1 LIHHPAPRPQAQRA
15 QDEGE
20 VPVGC
25 VLVRGDAVVAR
36 GRNATNASRNGTRH
50 CEFVAVDALLA
61 AHAGDAVAARF
72 PECTLYVTC
81 EPCIMCAGALSLLGV
96 AAVAYGCANDKFGGN
111 GSIVPVHELGCGAC
125 CAAGDR
131 GEPTSGP
138 AAARPAGGGAY
149 LSRGGLLGER
159 AIQLLQDFYIAGNPN
174 GAWAVEQPSRRLHL
188 PPLTTPPPLPQLPSR
203 IGRCAGAG
211 WRSQRRGASKQ
222 QHRSIEILRSCKSE
236 RAAAAAETTLSDAA
250 PRGGG

>member
-1 LIHHPAPRPQAQRA
+1 M
-15 QDEGE
+15 
-20 VPVGC
+20 
-25 VLVRGDAVVAR
+25 RGGAVVAR

-61 AHAGDAVAARF
+61 AHGGDAAAARF

-96 AAVAYGCANDKFGGN
+96 AAVVYGCANDKFGGN

-125 CAAGDR
+125 CAAGDG
-131 GEPTSGP
+131 GESTSGP
-138 AAARPAGGGAY
+138 AAAARPAGGGAY
-149 LSRGGLLGER
+149 PSRGGLMGER

-174 GAWAVEQPSRRLHL
+174 GAWAAAGVS
-188 PPLTTPPPLPQLPSR
+188 PPAPPPTDDPPPPPQLPSR

-211 WRSQRRGASKQ
+211 WRSQRRGA
-222 QHRSIEILRSCKSE
+222 
-236 RAAAAAETTLSDAA
+236 
-250 PRGGG
+250 

>member
-1 LIHHPAPRPQAQRA
+1 M
-15 QDEGE
+15 
-20 VPVGC
+20 
-25 VLVRGDAVVAR
+25 RGGAVVAR

-61 AHAGDAVAARF
+61 AHAGDAAAARF

-111 GSIVPVHELGCGAC
+111 GSIVPVHKLGCGAC
-125 CAAGDR
+125 CAAGDG

-138 AAARPAGGGAY
+138 AAARLAGGGVY
-149 LSRGGLLGER
+149 PSRGGLLRER

-174 GAWAVEQPSRRLHL
+174 GAWAKEQPSRRLRL
-188 PPLTTPPPLPQLPSR
+188 PRLLQLPHPCRSSQATSAAAR
-203 IGRCAGAG
+203 APSGDRDVGAP
-211 WRSQRRGASKQ
+211 RSS
-222 QHRSIEILRSCKSE
+222 SIVVSILRSCKSE

-250 PRGGG
+250 LSRGGWW